1 MLEVKN
7 LSKSFTGIKETVT
20 PVVRVNEFLMKQGEM
35 IALRGESGSG
45 KTTFLHL
52 LAGILSPDEGK
63 IFLDNVELTS
73 LCEAKRDQLRASSIG
88 YVFQT
93 FNLLR
98 GFTALENVLLPMFF
112 NGKTDKQWASHL
124 LTKVGLKEKFHHLPG
139 QLSIGQQQRVALARA
154 LVNQPSLLLA
164 DEPTGNLDRKNASNA
179 LEIMDDLCRETN
191 AGLLIV
197 SHDENVISHFEKIV
211 QWSELNRSSGQKTGH
226 SQ

>member
-7 LSKSFTGIKETVT
+7 LSKSFAGIKETVT

-35 IALRGESGSG
+35 VALRGESGSG

-73 LCEAKRDQLRASSIG
+73 LCETKRDQLRASSIG

-98 GFTALENVLLPMFF
+98 GFTALENVLLPMSFA
-112 NGKTDKQWASHL
+112 GKTDKQWASHL
-124 LTKVGLKEKFHHLPG
+124 LMKVGLEEKFHHLPG

-211 QWSELNRSSGQKTGH
+211 QWSELNRSSDQMTGY